1 MRKISYYTRLSI
13 SFPEP
18 VYSNQSAECISRK
31 MAEQRSAE
39 DFTAFVDFLRSTI
52 ERTASVYHSYD
63 HERLE
68 ICARKLEEHIGMVIA
83 ISLSQ
88 NSSPDLF
95 EVLELCY

>member
-1 MRKISYYTRLSI
+1 
-13 SFPEP
+13 
-18 VYSNQSAECISRK
+18 

-39 DFTAFVDFLRSTI
+39 DFTAFVDSLRSTI

-83 ISLSQ
+83 IYLSQ